1 MTNLCM
7 LLKQKSIQRQKMLF
21 LTEIAVIAF
30 FYKSL
35 AKDVW
40 HRYLKTLLHKPYP
53 SNLACKVLY
62 LPVYSFSRDFSTSL
76 VNTLKHHS

>member
-40 HRYLKTLLHKPYP
+40 HRYLKTLLQKPYP
-53 SNLACKVLY
+53 SNICCCTY
-62 LPVYSFSRDFSTSL
+62 LCILFPGTSQPPWL
-76 VNTLKHHS
+76 IH